1 MDKHQRKAD
10 FGLVGMAVMGQNL
23 ALNVESKGFTV
34 AVYNRTAAR
43 TEEFAKT
50 RAQGRRIIPTYSVE
64 EFIRALERP
73 RKIMLMVKAG
83 APVDEMLEHL
93 MPHLDRGDIL
103 IDGGNSFFKDTERR
117 LRQAE
122 ERGLLYLGTGVSG
135 GEYGALH
142 GPSLMPGGHREAY
155 DRVAPIFMKIAA
167 QVEDGPCC
175 AYIGPGGAGHYI
187 KMVHNGI
194 EYGVMEILA
203 ESYDLMRRGLGL
215 TAEEMSRIYA
225 DWNANENELSS
236 YLVEITAEIL
246 ARKDEETGR
255 PLVELILDKAQ
266 QKGTG
271 KWTSQNA
278 LDLGIPT
285 PTITAAVNARIISA
299 FKEERAE
306 GAKLFAEPV
315 GANFSGDQDKFKFL
329 EDLRAA
335 VYLAVMTSYAQGFKL
350 LQAASQEYDYKL
362 NLAEIAR
369 IWKGGCIIRSGLLR
383 EIQRAYGEESGL
395 KNLLFAEP
403 FRTAALARAR
413 IKALRRVVTTAHE
426 LGIPVPGLSASLNYY
441 DAYRSERLP
450 ANLIQAQRDYFG
462 AHTYERIDKP
472 GKFHT
477 EWQDIYTA

>member
-1 MDKHQRKAD
+1 MTMTDKAD
-10 FGLVGMAVMGQNL
+10 FGIVGMAVMGQNL

-50 RAQGRRIIPTYSVE
+50 RAQGRKIIPTYSAE
-64 EFIRALERP
+64 EFVETLERP
-73 RKIMLMVKAG
+73 RKVMLMVKAG
-83 APVDEMLEHL
+83 PPVDEMLEHL
-93 MPHLDRGDIL
+93 MPHLEEGDIL

-155 DRVAPIFMKIAA
+155 DQVAPIFLQIAA
-167 QVEDGPCC
+167 KVEDGPCC

-194 EYGVMEILA
+194 EYGVMEVLA
-203 ESYDLMRRGLGL
+203 ESYDLMHRGLGL

-225 DWNANENELSS
+225 DWNANELGS

-246 ARKDEETGR
+246 AHKDEETGR
-255 PLVELILDKAQ
+255 PLVDLILDKAQ

-278 LDLGIPT
+278 LDLGIPV

-299 FKEERAE
+299 FKEERVE
-306 GAKLFAEPV
+306 GAKLLAEPV
-315 GANFSGDQDKFKFL
+315 EEFSGDRDEFL
-329 EDLRAA
+329 EDLRGA

-350 LQAASQEYDYKL
+350 LQAASQEYDYDL

-369 IWKGGCIIRSGLLR
+369 IWKGGCIIRARWLE
-383 EIQRAYGEESGL
+383 EIQQAFANQPEL
-395 KNLLFAEP
+395 KNLLLVEP
-403 FRTAALARAR
+403 FRTAALDR
-413 IKALRRVVTTAHE
+413 IKALRRVVNTAHE
-426 LGIPVPGLSASLNYY
+426 LGIPVPGLSAALSYY

-462 AHTYERIDKP
+462 AHTYERVDKP